1 MTVREKTRLDK
12 FKQLLASPNTDLG
25 KLSNKQLEICAI
37 ALKEKQ
43 GIRSVFSGIIKV
55 ATCGLFV

>member
-25 KLSNKQLEICAI
+25 ECENIQVQEWVSRK
-37 ALKEKQ
+37 
-43 GIRSVFSGIIKV
+43 
-55 ATCGLFV
+55 